1 MASLRLDDRLPSQTA
16 VPTYKRC
23 LSSVISTMLI
33 QFILGLAGSI
43 ANVLSEGYREKQS
56 ENHMKLVE
64 IMSCVFS
71 LNFPFRK
78 AETKMMSQMNSA
90 LYFGIG
96 NKNIQTRSAVY
107 IRFTARL
114 PLAALSFF
122 FRTRWSHTPTSL

>member
-1 MASLRLDDRLPSQTA
+1 
-16 VPTYKRC
+16 
-23 LSSVISTMLI
+23 MLI
-33 QFILGLAGSI
+33 QFILCLAGSI
-43 ANVLSEGYREKQS
+43 ANVHSEGYREKQS

-96 NKNIQTRSAVY
+96 NKNIETRSAVY
-107 IRFTARL
+107 IRFTARF
-114 PLAALSFF
+114 PLAALSFSF
-122 FRTRWSHTPTSL
+122 FFLEHAGHILLPVCDYLWWLP

>member
-1 MASLRLDDRLPSQTA
+1 MRL
-16 VPTYKRC
+16 
-23 LSSVISTMLI
+23 
-33 QFILGLAGSI
+33 
-43 ANVLSEGYREKQS
+43 
-56 ENHMKLVE
+56 
-64 IMSCVFS
+64 

-107 IRFTARL
+107 IRFTARF
-114 PLAALSFF
+114 PLAALSFSFF